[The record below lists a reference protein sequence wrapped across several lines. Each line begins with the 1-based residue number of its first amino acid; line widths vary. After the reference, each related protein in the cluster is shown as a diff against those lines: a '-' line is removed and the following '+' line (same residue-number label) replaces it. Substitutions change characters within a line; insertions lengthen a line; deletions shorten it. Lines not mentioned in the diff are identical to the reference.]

1 MANPTAGQD
10 IRCVV
15 MRGGTSRGVLVER
28 DALPADDEKRNV
40 VVAQMFGA
48 GSAGQIDGLGGGLPN
63 TSKVAVVGPS
73 ADDAADIDYLFGQ
86 VSVQTAS
93 VDFSGTCGNMA
104 SAVGLYAVEEGYTS
118 GRADPGHVRIR
129 DVGTGQIL
137 ACDILGASADEF
149 ANGGLPGTGTAVALD
164 LAGLQGATT
173 GAVLPTGKATQDLPL
188 PDGRVVPATVVD
200 VGNVMAFVPAE
211 ALGLTGYET
220 PDEIEGSPAIKDF
233 ADLRAATAV
242 ALGWCAT
249 PEEWLASS
257 SRLPFVA
264 AVAPPQPGNT
274 AGNTAGDT
282 AGDTDVA
289 VRLYAVGRIHRSIA
303 VTAVASTGAAA
314 AIGGTTVAQTA
325 KLDLEPGAERL
336 LRIAHPGGTA
346 VISVVAAGPGSPAA
360 ALRYPRT
367 ARRLMAGSLY
377 VPEPVPAR

>member
-15 MRGGTSRGVLVER
+15 MRGGTSRGVIVER

-73 ADDAADIDYLFGQ
+73 ADDAADVDYLFGQ

-104 SAVGLYAVEEGYTS
+104 SAVGLYAVEEGYTA

-137 ACDILGASADEF
+137 ACDILDGTAGEF
-149 ANGGLPGTGTAVALD
+149 ANESLPGTGTPVALD
-164 LAGLQGATT
+164 LAGMQGATT
-173 GAVLPTGKATQDLPL
+173 GSVLPTGKATQDLPL
-188 PDGRVVPATVVD
+188 PDGRLIPASVID
-200 VGNVMAFVPAE
+200 VGNVMSFVPAE

-220 PDEIEGSPAIKDF
+220 PEEIEGSAAMQDL

-249 PEEWLASS
+249 PEEWLSSS

-264 AVAPPQPGNT
+264 TVAPPQS
-274 AGNTAGDT
+274 GDN
-282 AGDTDVA
+282 DLA
-289 VRLYAVGRIHRSIA
+289 VRMYAVGRIHRSIA

-314 AIGGTTVAQTA
+314 SIDGTTVAQTA
-325 KLDLEPGAERL
+325 KLDLEPGTERL
-336 LRIAHPGGTA
+336 IRLAHPGGTA
-346 VISVVAAGPGSPAA
+346 VISVVGGAPGSPAA
-360 ALRYPRT
+360 NLRYPRT

-377 VPEPVPAR
+377 VPAEPVPAR

>member
-1 MANPTAGQD
+1 MAKPTAGQD

-15 MRGGTSRGVLVER
+15 MRGGTSRGVIVER
-28 DALPADDEKRNV
+28 DALPADEDRRNL

-73 ADDAADIDYLFGQ
+73 ADDAADVDYLFGQ
-86 VSVQTAS
+86 VSIETAS

-137 ACDILGASADEF
+137 ACDILGAPADEF

-164 LAGLQGATT
+164 LAGMQGATT
-173 GAVLPTGKATQDLPL
+173 GSVLPTGRAVQDLPL
-188 PDGRVVPATVVD
+188 PDGRLIPASVID
-200 VGNVMAFVPAE
+200 VGNVMSFVPAE
-211 ALGLTGYET
+211 ALGLTGYQT
-220 PDEIEGSPAIKDF
+220 PEEIEGSAAMKDL

-249 PEEWLASS
+249 PGEWLTSS

-264 AVAPPQPGNT
+264 AVAPPQSGGT
-274 AGNTAGDT
+274 S
-282 AGDTDVA
+282 GDTDIA
-289 VRLYAVGRIHRSIA
+289 VRMYAVGRIHRSIA

-314 AIGGTTVAQTA
+314 SIGGTTVAQTA
-325 KLDLEPGAERL
+325 KLELEPGAERV
-336 LRIAHPGGTA
+336 LRLAHPGGTA
-346 VISVVAAGPGSPAA
+346 VISVVAGDPGSPAA

-367 ARRLMAGSLY
+367 ARRLMAGSLF
-377 VPEPVPAR
+377 VPAAPVPVA

>member
-10 IRCVV
+10 IRCVI
-15 MRGGTSRGVLVER
+15 MRGGTSRGVIVER

-73 ADDAADIDYLFGQ
+73 ADDAADVDYLFGQ
-86 VSVQTAS
+86 VSVKDAS

-104 SAVGLYAVEEGYTS
+104 SAVGLYAVEEGYTA
-118 GRADPGHVRIR
+118 GHADPGHVRIR

-137 ACDILGASADEF
+137 ACDILDGTAGEF
-149 ANGGLPGTGTAVALD
+149 ANESLPGTGTPVALD

-173 GAVLPTGKATQDLPL
+173 GSVLPTGKATQDLPL
-188 PDGRVVPATVVD
+188 PDGRLIPASVID
-200 VGNVMAFVPAE
+200 VGNVMSFVPAE

-220 PDEIEGSPAIKDF
+220 PEEIEGSAAMQDL

-249 PEEWLASS
+249 PEEWLSSS

-264 AVAPPQPGNT
+264 TVAPPQS
-274 AGNTAGDT
+274 GDN
-282 AGDTDVA
+282 DLA
-289 VRLYAVGRIHRSIA
+289 VRMYAVGRIHRSIA

-314 AIGGTTVAQTA
+314 SIDGTTVAQTA
-325 KLDLEPGAERL
+325 KLDLEPGTERL
-336 LRIAHPGGTA
+336 IRLAHPGGTA
-346 VISVVAAGPGSPAA
+346 VISVVAGAPGSPAA
-360 ALRYPRT
+360 NLRYPRT

-377 VPEPVPAR
+377 VPAEPVPAR

>member
-15 MRGGTSRGVLVER
+15 MRGGTSRGVIVER

-73 ADDAADIDYLFGQ
+73 ADDAADVDYLFGQ

-104 SAVGLYAVEEGYTS
+104 SAVGLYAVEEGYTA

-137 ACDILGASADEF
+137 ACDILDSPADEF

-188 PDGRVVPATVVD
+188 PDGRVVPATVID

-220 PDEIEGSPAIKDF
+220 PDEIEGSAALKDF

-264 AVAPPQPGNT
+264 VVAAPQS
-274 AGNTAGDT
+274 GDT
-282 AGDTDVA
+282 ASGTAGEIDVA

-314 AIGGTTVAQTA
+314 SIDGTTVAQTA
-325 KLDLEPGAERL
+325 KLDLEPGTERL
-336 LRIAHPGGTA
+336 LRLAHPGGTA
-346 VISVVAAGPGSPAA
+346 VISVVAGAPGSPAA
-360 ALRYPRT
+360 NLRYPRT

-377 VPEPVPAR
+377 VPADPVPAR

>member
-15 MRGGTSRGVLVER
+15 MRGGTSRGVIVER

-73 ADDAADIDYLFGQ
+73 ADDAADVDYLFGQ
-86 VSVQTAS
+86 VSVQTAN

-104 SAVGLYAVEEGYTS
+104 SAVGLYAVEEGYTA

-137 ACDILGASADEF
+137 ACDILDGTAGEF
-149 ANGGLPGTGTAVALD
+149 ANESLPGTGTPVALD

-173 GAVLPTGKATQDLPL
+173 GSVLPTGKATQDLPL
-188 PDGRVVPATVVD
+188 PDGRLIPASVID
-200 VGNVMAFVPAE
+200 VGNVMSFVPAE

-220 PDEIEGSPAIKDF
+220 PEEIEGSAAMQDL

-249 PEEWLASS
+249 PEEWLSSS

-264 AVAPPQPGNT
+264 TVAPARSGTTN
-274 AGNTAGDT
+274 
-282 AGDTDVA
+282 DTDLA
-289 VRLYAVGRIHRSIA
+289 VRMYAVGRIHRSIA

-314 AIGGTTVAQTA
+314 SIDGTTVAQTA
-325 KLDLEPGAERL
+325 KLDLEPGTERL
-336 LRIAHPGGTA
+336 IRLAHPGGTA
-346 VISVVAAGPGSPAA
+346 VISVVAGAPGSPAA
-360 ALRYPRT
+360 NLRYPRT
-367 ARRLMAGSLY
+367 ARRLRAGSLY
-377 VPEPVPAR
+377 VPAEPVPAR

>member
-1 MANPTAGQD
+1 MMAIPTAGQD

-15 MRGGTSRGVLVER
+15 MRGGTSRGVIVER
-28 DALPADDEKRNV
+28 DALPADEDQRNV

-73 ADDAADIDYLFGQ
+73 ADDAADVDYLFGQ
-86 VSVQTAS
+86 VSVQNAS

-118 GRADPGHVRIR
+118 GSADPGHVRIR

-137 ACDILGASADEF
+137 ACDILDAAADEF

-164 LAGLQGATT
+164 LAGMQGATT
-173 GAVLPTGKATQDLPL
+173 GSVLPTGQATQDLPL
-188 PDGRVVPATVVD
+188 PDGRLIPASIID
-200 VGNVMAFVPAE
+200 VGNVMSFVPAE

-220 PDEIEGSPAIKDF
+220 AEEIEASAAMKDL

-249 PEEWLASS
+249 PEEWLESA

-264 AVAPPQPGNT
+264 TVAPPQS
-274 AGNTAGDT
+274 
-282 AGDTDVA
+282 GDTDIA
-289 VRLYAVGRIHRSIA
+289 VRMYAVGRIHRSIA
-303 VTAVASTGAAA
+303 VTAVAATGAAA
-314 AIGGTTVAQTA
+314 SIDGTTVAQTA
-325 KLDLEPGAERL
+325 KLQLEPGAERL
-336 LRIAHPGGTA
+336 LRLAHPGGTA
-346 VISVVAAGPGSPAA
+346 VISVIAGAPGSPAA
-360 ALRYPRT
+360 NLRYPRT

-377 VPEPVPAR
+377 VPTAPVPVA

>member
-15 MRGGTSRGVLVER
+15 MRGGTSRGVIVER

-73 ADDAADIDYLFGQ
+73 ADDAADVDYLFGQ

-118 GRADPGHVRIR
+118 GSADPGHVRIR

-137 ACDILGASADEF
+137 ACDILDSSADEF

-164 LAGLQGATT
+164 LAGMQGATT

-188 PDGRVVPATVVD
+188 PDGRVVPATVID

-220 PDEIEGSPAIKDF
+220 PDEIESSAAIKDF

-264 AVAPPQPGNT
+264 VVAPPQS
-274 AGNTAGDT
+274 
-282 AGDTDVA
+282 GDTDVA

-314 AIGGTTVAQTA
+314 AIDGTTVAQTA

-377 VPEPVPAR
+377 VPAEPVPAN

>member
-15 MRGGTSRGVLVER
+15 MRGGTSRGVIVER

-73 ADDAADIDYLFGQ
+73 ADDAADVDYLFGQ
-86 VSVQTAS
+86 VSVQTAN

-104 SAVGLYAVEEGYTS
+104 SAVGLYAVEEGYTA

-137 ACDILGASADEF
+137 ACDILDGTAGEF
-149 ANGGLPGTGTAVALD
+149 ANESLPGTGTPVALD
-164 LAGLQGATT
+164 LAGMQGATT
-173 GAVLPTGKATQDLPL
+173 GSVLPTGKATQDLPL
-188 PDGRVVPATVVD
+188 PDGRLIPASVID
-200 VGNVMAFVPAE
+200 VGNVMSFVPAE

-220 PDEIEGSPAIKDF
+220 PEEIEGSAAMQDL

-249 PEEWLASS
+249 PEEWLSSS

-264 AVAPPQPGNT
+264 TVAPARSGTTN
-274 AGNTAGDT
+274 
-282 AGDTDVA
+282 DTDLA
-289 VRLYAVGRIHRSIA
+289 VRMYAVGRIHRSIA

-314 AIGGTTVAQTA
+314 SIDGTTVAQTA
-325 KLDLEPGAERL
+325 KLDLEPGTERL
-336 LRIAHPGGTA
+336 IRLAHPGGTA
-346 VISVVAAGPGSPAA
+346 VISVVAGAPGSPAA
-360 ALRYPRT
+360 NLRYPRT

-377 VPEPVPAR
+377 VPAEPVPAR

>member
-1 MANPTAGQD
+1 MAKPTAGQD
-10 IRCVV
+10 VRCVV
-15 MRGGTSRGVLVER
+15 MRGGTSRGVIVER
-28 DALPADDEKRNV
+28 DALPADDEQRNV

-73 ADDAADIDYLFGQ
+73 ADDAADVDYLFGQ
-86 VSVQTAS
+86 VSIQTAS

-104 SAVGLYAVEEGYTS
+104 SAVGLYAIEEGYTA
-118 GRADPGHVRIR
+118 GRDDPGHVRIR

-137 ACDILGASADEF
+137 ACDILDAAADEF
-149 ANGGLPGTGTAVALD
+149 SSGGLPGTGTAVALD
-164 LAGLQGATT
+164 LAGMQGATT
-173 GAVLPTGKATQDLPL
+173 GSVLPTGQATQDLPL
-188 PDGRVVPATVVD
+188 PDGRLIPATVID
-200 VGNVMAFVPAE
+200 VGNVMSFVPAE

-220 PDEIEGSPAIKDF
+220 PEEIEGSAAMKDL

-264 AVAPPQPGNT
+264 AVASPQSDD
-274 AGNTAGDT
+274 ADI
-282 AGDTDVA
+282 A
-289 VRLYAVGRIHRSIA
+289 VRMYAVGRIHRSIA

-314 AIGGTTVAQTA
+314 SIDGTTVAQTA
-325 KLDLEPGAERL
+325 KLQLEPGAGRL

-346 VISVVAAGPGSPAA
+346 VISVVAGDPGSPAA
-360 ALRYPRT
+360 HLRYPRT
-367 ARRLMAGSLY
+367 ARRLMAGSLF
-377 VPEPVPAR
+377 VPTAPVPVA

>member
-15 MRGGTSRGVLVER
+15 MRGGTSRGVIVER

-73 ADDAADIDYLFGQ
+73 ADDAADVDYLFGQ

-137 ACDILGASADEF
+137 ACDILDSSADEF

-188 PDGRVVPATVVD
+188 PDGRVVPATVID

-220 PDEIEGSPAIKDF
+220 PDEIEGSAAIKDF

-264 AVAPPQPGNT
+264 VVAAPQSGD
-274 AGNTAGDT
+274 TAGDT
-282 AGDTDVA
+282 AGETDVA

-314 AIGGTTVAQTA
+314 SIEGTTVAQTA
-325 KLDLEPGAERL
+325 KLDLEPGTERL
-336 LRIAHPGGTA
+336 LRLAHPGGTA
-346 VISVVAAGPGSPAA
+346 VISVVAGAPGRPAA
-360 ALRYPRT
+360 NLRYPRT

-377 VPEPVPAR
+377 VPAEPVPAR

>member
-15 MRGGTSRGVLVER
+15 MRGGTSRGVIVER

-73 ADDAADIDYLFGQ
+73 ADDAADVDYLFGQ

-104 SAVGLYAVEEGYTS
+104 SAVGLYAVEEGYTA

-137 ACDILGASADEF
+137 ACDILDGTAGEF
-149 ANGGLPGTGTAVALD
+149 ANESLPGTGTPVALD

-173 GAVLPTGKATQDLPL
+173 GSVLPTGKATQDLPL
-188 PDGRVVPATVVD
+188 PDGRLIPASVID
-200 VGNVMAFVPAE
+200 VGNVMSFVPAE

-220 PDEIEGSPAIKDF
+220 PEEIEGSAAMQDL

-249 PEEWLASS
+249 PEEWLSSS

-264 AVAPPQPGNT
+264 TVAPARSGTTN
-274 AGNTAGDT
+274 
-282 AGDTDVA
+282 DTDLA
-289 VRLYAVGRIHRSIA
+289 VRMYAVGRIHRSIA

-314 AIGGTTVAQTA
+314 SIDGTTVAQTA
-325 KLDLEPGAERL
+325 KLDLEPGTERL
-336 LRIAHPGGTA
+336 IRLAHPGGTA
-346 VISVVAAGPGSPAA
+346 VISVVAGAPGSPAA
-360 ALRYPRT
+360 NLRYPRT

-377 VPEPVPAR
+377 VPAEPVPAR

>member
-1 MANPTAGQD
+1 MAKPTAGQD

-15 MRGGTSRGVLVER
+15 MRGGTSRGVIVER
-28 DALPADDEKRNV
+28 DALPADDEQRNI

-73 ADDAADIDYLFGQ
+73 ADDAADVDYLFGQ
-86 VSVQTAS
+86 VAVQTAS

-104 SAVGLYAVEEGYTS
+104 SAVGLYAVEEGYTADS
-118 GRADPGHVRIR
+118 ADPGHVRIR

-137 ACDILGASADEF
+137 ACDILDAAADEF

-164 LAGLQGATT
+164 LAGMQGATT
-173 GAVLPTGKATQDLPL
+173 GSVLPTGKAAQDLPL
-188 PDGRVVPATVVD
+188 PDGRLIPASVID
-200 VGNVMAFVPAE
+200 VGNVMSFVPAE

-220 PDEIEGSPAIKDF
+220 PEEIEGSPAMQDL

-264 AVAPPQPGNT
+264 AVAPAATGSDD
-274 AGNTAGDT
+274 ADI
-282 AGDTDVA
+282 A
-289 VRLYAVGRIHRSIA
+289 VRMYAVGRIHRSIA

-314 AIGGTTVAQTA
+314 SIDGTTVAQTA
-325 KLDLEPGAERL
+325 KLQLEPGAERL

-346 VISVVAAGPGSPAA
+346 VISVVAGDPGSPAA
-360 ALRYPRT
+360 NLRYPRT
-367 ARRLMAGSLY
+367 ARRLMAGSLF
-377 VPEPVPAR
+377 VPTAPVPVA

>member
-1 MANPTAGQD
+1 MAIPTAGQD

-15 MRGGTSRGVLVER
+15 MRGGTSRGVIVER
-28 DALPADDEKRNV
+28 DALPADDEQRNV

-73 ADDAADIDYLFGQ
+73 ADDAADVDYLFGQ
-86 VSVQTAS
+86 VSIQTAS

-104 SAVGLYAVEEGYTS
+104 SAVGLYAVEEGYTA

-137 ACDILGASADEF
+137 ACDILDASAGEF
-149 ANGGLPGTGTAVALD
+149 ANASLPGTGTAVALD
-164 LAGLQGATT
+164 LAGMQGATT
-173 GAVLPTGKATQDLPL
+173 GSVLPTGQAAQDLPL
-188 PDGRVVPATVVD
+188 PDGRLIPASVID
-200 VGNVMAFVPAE
+200 VGNVMSFVPAD

-220 PDEIEGSPAIKDF
+220 PEEIEGSAAMKDL

-249 PEEWLASS
+249 PEEWLTSS

-264 AVAPPQPGNT
+264 AVAPPPSG
-274 AGNTAGDT
+274 
-282 AGDTDVA
+282 GDTDIA
-289 VRLYAVGRIHRSIA
+289 VRMYAVGRIHRSIA

-314 AIGGTTVAQTA
+314 SIEGTTVAQTA
-325 KLDLEPGAERL
+325 KLQLEPGAERL
-336 LRIAHPGGTA
+336 LRLAHPGGTA
-346 VISVVAAGPGSPAA
+346 VISVVAGDPGRPAA

-367 ARRLMAGSLY
+367 ARRLMAGSLF
-377 VPEPVPAR
+377 VPTAPVPVA

>member
-15 MRGGTSRGVLVER
+15 MRGGTSRGVIVER

-73 ADDAADIDYLFGQ
+73 ADDAADVDYLFGQ
-86 VSVQTAS
+86 VSVQTAN

-104 SAVGLYAVEEGYTS
+104 SAVGLYAVEEGYTA

-137 ACDILGASADEF
+137 ACDILDGTAGEF
-149 ANGGLPGTGTAVALD
+149 ANESLPGTGTPVALD

-173 GAVLPTGKATQDLPL
+173 GSVLPTGKATQDLPL
-188 PDGRVVPATVVD
+188 PDGRLIPASVID
-200 VGNVMAFVPAE
+200 VGNVMSFVPAE

-220 PDEIEGSPAIKDF
+220 PEEIEGSAAMQDL

-249 PEEWLASS
+249 PEEWLSSS

-264 AVAPPQPGNT
+264 TVAPARSGTTN
-274 AGNTAGDT
+274 
-282 AGDTDVA
+282 DTDLA
-289 VRLYAVGRIHRSIA
+289 VRMYAVGRIHRSIA

-314 AIGGTTVAQTA
+314 SIDGTTVAQTA
-325 KLDLEPGAERL
+325 KLDLEPGTERL
-336 LRIAHPGGTA
+336 IRLAHPGGTA
-346 VISVVAAGPGSPAA
+346 VISVVAGAPGSPAA
-360 ALRYPRT
+360 NLRYPRT

-377 VPEPVPAR
+377 VPAEPVPAR

>member
-1 MANPTAGQD
+1 MMAIPTAGQD

-15 MRGGTSRGVLVER
+15 MRGGTSRGVIVER
-28 DALPADDEKRNV
+28 DALPADEDQRNV

-73 ADDAADIDYLFGQ
+73 ADDAADVDYLFGQ
-86 VSVQTAS
+86 VSVQNAS

-118 GRADPGHVRIR
+118 GSADPGHVRIR

-137 ACDILGASADEF
+137 ACDILDAAADEF

-164 LAGLQGATT
+164 LAGMQGATT
-173 GAVLPTGKATQDLPL
+173 GSVLPTGQATQDLPL
-188 PDGRVVPATVVD
+188 PDGRLIPASIID
-200 VGNVMAFVPAE
+200 VGNVMSFVPAE

-220 PDEIEGSPAIKDF
+220 AEEIEASAAMKDL

-249 PEEWLASS
+249 PEEWLESA

-264 AVAPPQPGNT
+264 TVAPPQS
-274 AGNTAGDT
+274 
-282 AGDTDVA
+282 GDTDIA
-289 VRLYAVGRIHRSIA
+289 VRMYAVGRIHRSIA
-303 VTAVASTGAAA
+303 VTAVAATGAAA
-314 AIGGTTVAQTA
+314 SIDGITVAQTA
-325 KLDLEPGAERL
+325 KLQLEPGAERL
-336 LRIAHPGGTA
+336 LRLAHPGGTA
-346 VISVVAAGPGSPAA
+346 VISVIAGAPGSPAA
-360 ALRYPRT
+360 NLRYPRT

-377 VPEPVPAR
+377 VPTAPVPVA